1 MDDNNKSDEILIQV
15 TCKFSIDNQRNG
27 YFDIINDAKHDN
39 FNHQLLFNEADSND
53 KIFNATVEELNLAKL
68 YLDGYDLTVVKY
80 GKKNVFY
87 ENDEEPKS
95 DESSTESSED
105 SDDSE
110 SDSGFHGGIVQKFIR
125 TVFEELVSAKD
136 LNYIFSIGWTEIND
150 QNQLLDLL
158 NGNGLVQCFS
168 IDQLMETLSV
178 GLSNSNSNNNH
189 NILSIVL
196 EQQWINTEPQH
207 KLSTVNFCDLNYG
220 TDRATISNF
229 SEPMN
234 FYTQPAAPP
243 YPYMM
248 PSQNGNY
255 FSPPPA
261 PPDQFGFNF
270 NPTTVIAQQQSNK
283 LLKNAEILFSKL
295 NLNEMN
301 EAQRKEIQEWMC
313 LKTECD
319 NFMPSPELPPS
330 YAQQIPPPQQPTSL
344 LPIIEMDETN
354 DPDEDE
360 TNENDSDSGS
370 YIDINDQSN
379 NLFAKISDKMT
390 NFREKT
396 DEIVRV
402 KSNEYFQNNP
412 KVLSSGQSDVKA
424 VVEQDEAAGG
434 VDLKISTNTSM
445 SEQQYLAKSGR
456 RRSIRDNNVLNSD
469 ELTLIRKAAAAT
481 SLDHETVK
489 ESAENEHLTRLDE
502 MRKFLKK
509 SLASI
514 DATNLQIKEVEQ
526 TISLKKNL
534 ITDLIENSK
543 TGMTVKSNCSK
554 KKTKYQS
561 DYEKAKKDLSRA
573 MLAGKSQKEIQRLQD
588 ATAKFEEKLKS
599 LTTVNQIAV
608 ETLSN
613 QKVKQLHK
621 SLEQS
626 KKQLE
631 ILSKVLKKEIKH
643 KESIDKDISKQI
655 KMIEGEN
662 ADNLK
667 LAAASPSPSSATGS
681 KISDSKVKIRDV
693 TARISH
699 LDEILK
705 EKSSNLQLFGV
716 AGSPGDD
723 KDGKEKES
731 LRYEIRNLRR
741 TRETLSDQR
750 VSLYKKLKRDKML
763 TYKEE
768 RKMLE
773 CDEAIMVSYQW
784 INISRFHKVVTL
796 LKYLITFQFYKISF
810 NDF

>member
-1 MDDNNKSDEILIQV
+1 MDDNNKNDEILIQI

-27 YFDIINDAKHDN
+27 YFDLINEGKQEN
-39 FNHQLLFNEADSND
+39 FNNQLLFSDADANS
-53 KIFNATVEELNLAKL
+53 KIFHNTVEELNLAKL
-68 YLDGYDLTVVKY
+68 YLDGYDVTVVKY

-87 ENDEEPKS
+87 ESDEEVKT
-95 DESSTESSED
+95 DESCNESSSED

-110 SDSGFHGGIVQKFIR
+110 ADSDFHGGIVQKFIR
-125 TVFEELVSAKD
+125 TLFEDLVSAKNI
-136 LNYIFSIGWTEIND
+136 NYIFSVGWTEIND
-150 QNQLLDLL
+150 HNQLLDLL
-158 NGNGLVQCFS
+158 NGNGLVQCFN
-168 IDQLMETLSV
+168 IDQLMESLTV
-178 GLSNSNSNNNH
+178 GLTNRNSNNNH
-189 NILSIVL
+189 NILSVVL
-196 EQQWINTEPQH
+196 EQQWINPATGQPLH

-220 TDRATISNF
+220 TDRASINNF
-229 SEPMN
+229 CEPMN

-243 YPYMM
+243 YPYMV

-255 FSPPPA
+255 FSPPPVSQ
-261 PPDQFGFNF
+261 DQFGFNF
-270 NPTTVIAQQQSNK
+270 NPSLAIAQQQSNK

-301 EAQRKEIQEWMC
+301 EGQRKEIQEWMY

-319 NFMPSPELPPS
+319 SFIPAPELPPS
-330 YAQQIPPPQQPTSL
+330 YVPPPQQPSSL

-360 TNENDSDSGS
+360 TNDNDSDSGS

-379 NLFAKISDKMT
+379 NLFTKISDKME

-396 DEIVRV
+396 DELVRV
-402 KSNEYFQNNP
+402 KGNEYFQNNP
-412 KVLSSGQSDVKA
+412 KVLSSGQSDAKPVL
-424 VVEQDEAAGG
+424 ELDEAAGG
-434 VDLKISTNTSM
+434 IDLKMSTNTSM
-445 SEQQYLAKSGR
+445 NEQQYLAKPGR
-456 RRSIRDNNVLNSD
+456 RKSIRDNNILNSD

-481 SLDHETVK
+481 SLDHEVVK
-489 ESAENEHLTRLDE
+489 ETVENEQLTKLDE
-502 MRKFLKK
+502 FRKVLKK
-509 SLASI
+509 SMASI
-514 DATNLQIKEVEQ
+514 DATSLQIKEVEQ
-526 TISLKKNL
+526 TIALKKNL

-573 MLAGKSQKEIQRLQD
+573 LLAGKSSKEIQRLKD
-588 ATAKFEEKLKS
+588 VTSKFEEKLKS

-631 ILSKVLKKEIKH
+631 ILSKVMKKEMKH
-643 KESIDKDISKQI
+643 KESIEKDIAKQL
-655 KMIEGEN
+655 KLIEGEN
-662 ADNLK
+662 SDNLK

-693 TARISH
+693 NARISH

-716 AGSPGDD
+716 SYWSNTDRLARHSPDQWRLAGGGVGIVCGHAGNACPRTAGSRALDRSHYLHVCR
-723 KDGKEKES
+723 DGGP
-731 LRYEIRNLRR
+731 
-741 TRETLSDQR
+741 
-750 VSLYKKLKRDKML
+750 
-763 TYKEE
+763 
-768 RKMLE
+768 
-773 CDEAIMVSYQW
+773 A
-784 INISRFHKVVTL
+784 
-796 LKYLITFQFYKISF
+796 
-810 NDF
+810 

>member
-1 MDDNNKSDEILIQV
+1 MDENNKNDEILIQI

-27 YFDIINDAKHDN
+27 CFDLINEGKQEN
-39 FNHQLLFNEADSND
+39 FNNQLLFSDADANS
-53 KIFNATVEELNLAKL
+53 KIFHNTVEELNLAKL
-68 YLDGYDLTVVKY
+68 YLDGYDVTVVKY

-87 ENDEEPKS
+87 ESDEESKS
-95 DESSTESSED
+95 DESCNESSSED

-110 SDSGFHGGIVQKFIR
+110 ADSDFHGGIVQKFIR
-125 TVFEELVSAKD
+125 TLFEDLVSAKNI
-136 LNYIFSIGWTEIND
+136 NYIFSIGWTEIND
-150 QNQLLDLL
+150 HNQLLDLL
-158 NGNGLVQCFS
+158 NGNGLVQCFN

-178 GLSNSNSNNNH
+178 GLTNRNSNNNH
-189 NILSIVL
+189 NILSVVL
-196 EQQWINTEPQH
+196 EQQWINPATGQPLH

-220 TDRATISNF
+220 TDRATINNF
-229 SEPMN
+229 CEPMN

-243 YPYMM
+243 YPYMV

-255 FSPPPA
+255 FSPPPVSQ
-261 PPDQFGFNF
+261 DQFGFNF
-270 NPTTVIAQQQSNK
+270 NPSLVIAQQQSNK

-301 EAQRKEIQEWMC
+301 EGQRKEIQEWMY

-319 NFMPSPELPPS
+319 NFIPAPELPPS
-330 YAQQIPPPQQPTSL
+330 YVPPQQPSSL

-360 TNENDSDSGS
+360 TNDNDSDSGS

-379 NLFAKISDKMT
+379 NLFFAKISDKME

-396 DEIVRV
+396 DELVRV
-402 KSNEYFQNNP
+402 KGNEYFQNNP
-412 KVLSSGQSDVKA
+412 KVLSSGQSDAKP
-424 VVEQDEAAGG
+424 VVELDEAAGG
-434 VDLKISTNTSM
+434 IDLKMSTNTSM
-445 SEQQYLAKSGR
+445 NEQQYLAKSGR
-456 RRSIRDNNVLNSD
+456 RKSIRDNNILNSD
-469 ELTLIRKAAAAT
+469 ELSLIRKAAAAT
-481 SLDHETVK
+481 SLDNEVVKETV
-489 ESAENEHLTRLDE
+489 ENEQLTKLDE
-502 MRKFLKK
+502 FRKVLKK

-514 DATNLQIKEVEQ
+514 DATSLQIKEVEQ
-526 TISLKKNL
+526 TIALKKNL

-573 MLAGKSQKEIQRLQD
+573 LLAGKSSKEIQRLKD
-588 ATAKFEEKLKS
+588 VTAKFEEKLKS

-631 ILSKVLKKEIKH
+631 ILSKVMKKEMKH
-643 KESIDKDISKQI
+643 KESVEKDIAKQI
-655 KMIEGEN
+655 KLIEGEN
-662 ADNLK
+662 SDNLK

-693 TARISH
+693 NARISH

-716 AGSPGDD
+716 PGSPGEDR
-723 KDGKEKES
+723 DGKEKES

-741 TRETLSDQR
+741 TRDTLLDQR
-750 VSLYKKLKRDKML
+750 VALYKKLKRDKML

-773 CDEAIMVSYQW
+773 CDEAIMVRRK
-784 INISRFHKVVTL
+784 NL
-796 LKYLITFQFYKISF
+796 
-810 NDF
+810 N